1 MLDYDY
7 DKQNYN
13 VFDYDYIEY
22 NHDFNRDYIFWN
34 VFRKKTKPTCMVWRN
49 IFSHNIRY
57 ERIQETKIRIT
68 KD

>member
-22 NHDFNRDYIFWN
+22 NHDFNRDYIF
-34 VFRKKTKPTCMVWRN
+34 
-49 IFSHNIRY
+49 
-57 ERIQETKIRIT
+57 
-68 KD
+68 